1 MTPPEKLTPLAHN
14 VSPQAF
20 EDGLA
25 MRKKTLGEPYVERAL
40 ANAGAFQTDLQHL
53 VTSFAWGT
61 VWTRP
66 GLAPRDR
73 SMITVAML
81 IALGKQKELE
91 GHLRGALNNGVTPDE
106 LREMLLHSAVYCGF
120 PAAIDAFRTAAAVVE
135 QHQQTTG

>member
-1 MTPPEKLTPLAHN
+1 MNSTPKPDVLAHN
-14 VSPQAF
+14 VSRQAF

-25 MRKKTLGEPYVERAL
+25 MRSKTLGAPHVERAL
-40 ANAGAFQTDLQHL
+40 ANAGEFQTDLQHL

-66 GLAPRDR
+66 GLEPRDR

-91 GHLRGALNNGVTPDE
+91 GHLRGALNNGVTPEE

-120 PAAIDAFRTAAAVVE
+120 PAAIDAFRTAAAVIE
-135 QHQQTTG
+135 QHRLGAG

>member
-1 MTPPEKLTPLAHN
+1 MTPPEKLPPLAHN

-120 PAAIDAFRTAAAVVE
+120 PAAIDAFRTAAAVIE
-135 QHQQTTG
+135 QHQPAAG